1 MIKIEIGNSI
11 SSVSFIPRQIF
22 SLVHK
27 ELSFYDMGIYFRTGK
42 WDRAS
47 TRLMVDNK
55 FPTGLL
61 RRFCSILSANRFEY
75 QLIDNRV
82 KPKINHLALPQK
94 SLEPKAYTDQVLAT
108 KACLNS
114 PSGRGIIVLPTGMG
128 KN

>member
-11 SSVSFIPRQIF
+11 SSVSFIPKQIF

-61 RRFCSILSANRFEY
+61 RRLCSILMTNRFEL
-75 QLIDNRV
+75 LII
-82 KPKINHLALPQK
+82 KQW
-94 SLEPKAYTDQVLAT
+94 LEDKE
-108 KACLNS
+108 K
-114 PSGRGIIVLPTGMG
+114 
-128 KN
+128 